1 MLPMRLFAS
10 IASLCLLLLSGAAH
24 AEPPLA
30 PPPGQLVSFDPERVR
45 IGAAQHWLPERLG
58 RRLGLGVGWSLPQR
72 WYDTDGQLLTE
83 RSLLTPGDDLER
95 SGLYLA
101 LRF

>member
-1 MLPMRLFAS
+1 MMPMRLFAS
-10 IASLCLLLLSGAAH
+10 SVSLCLLLSSGAAN
-24 AEPPLA
+24 AD
-30 PPPGQLVSFDPERVR
+30 PPPQAPQQLLPVDPDRVR
-45 IGAAQHWLPERLG
+45 VGAALYWLPERLG

-72 WYDTDGQLLTE
+72 WYDADGQLLTE
-83 RSLLTPGDDLER
+83 RSLVSPGHDLER